1 MTDNPMVAVSHAI
14 ATAMVAG
21 PNAGLELLEPLMA
34 DERLQGNHRLDT
46 ARAHLLERAGKL
58 VAAETLYRSAALK
71 TTSTP
76 ERNYLLLKA
85 AGLRQL

>member
-1 MTDNPMVAVSHAI
+1 M
-14 ATAMVAG
+14 
-21 PNAGLELLEPLMA
+21 LEPLMA

-58 VAAETLYRSAALK
+58 VAAEALYRSAALK

-85 AGLRQL
+85 ARLRQL